1 MNKKVRH
8 NPLSA
13 GKSSKPF
20 DLFGFVF
27 RYGLMIIIFGL
38 FIMTML
44 VPLVLKMSKPNYE
57 VHSMLKFDPVI
68 PSLITKSENPSIT
81 GYYHDFV
88 RTQAQRINEFTVMTE
103 AINSLTREQKEAIF
117 PADLSIDECVVILR
131 EIMEIIPVSRT
142 HLVELSI
149 QGPKKDGLAPILNAV
164 MDAYLEKM
172 QVELVLK
179 DTRRLHYLH
188 EKKDELHSH
197 IIKKEKQLQDIAKT
211 VLSST
216 FAEDYNIEQKKAVQ
230 LQKAYIQV
238 LTTRIQA
245 ENDFNYEKKTATEL
259 QTLPLASLVEE
270 GVMDN
275 RAIGFTS
282 SWTYQQLQDMRK
294 SIDGVT
300 TENEDRKR
308 VESRMKAMRNYEKKL
323 RIETRANIDSIV
335 YGKREL
341 ELSQAIISKE
351 NIYLESLK
359 NEADVQSALSK
370 ALETSGQNSAALLH
384 GKSLDTELEHD
395 RELLFR
401 LDTRIHELE
410 AESRAPLRVTIESRA
425 REPQSPVGSNIKKLL
440 LLCVAFSF
448 GSVGFIF
455 LIIEFFDNRIQSP
468 KNIIHALGHPPT
480 WPISKAPEGIPFSS
494 VLTDAAESVTAK
506 ALRSLA
512 TRLYR
517 EHEERQA
524 KTFLFS
530 AIDHSSGTSEITHNT
545 AQALA
550 YQSAKVLVID
560 TNLQEAGGQS
570 SNSLQTGLI
579 PDGNPLELIRHDTGR
594 GYDIL
599 ASFMPESADQHA
611 SRMLNTLLTQAR
623 EQYEFI
629 CIDAGPI
636 LQCDLTEYL
645 AINSDVA
652 VLITQG
658 DSTLYRDLRRAAEI
672 LLRLE
677 IPALAPVLNWGGIK
691 NKPWFEKYL
700 DAIPEQF
707 HCVMHERIIKRQG
720 DSG

>member
-1 MNKKVRH
+1 MNEKSRN

-20 DLFGFVF
+20 DPFGFAY
-27 RYGLMIIIFGL
+27 RYGLLIIIFGL

-44 VPLVLKMSKPNYE
+44 IPLVLKISKPNYE
-57 VHSMLKFDPVI
+57 VSSMLKFDPVI
-68 PSLITKSENPSIT
+68 PSQITKSENLSIT
-81 GYYHDFV
+81 GYYHDYV
-88 RTQAQRINEFTVMTE
+88 RTQALRISEFAVMTE
-103 AINSLTREQKEAIF
+103 AINTLAKEQKEAIF
-117 PADLSIDECVVILR
+117 PEGLSIKECVAILKN
-131 EIMEIIPVSRT
+131 IMNINPVSRT
-142 HLVELSI
+142 HLLELSI
-149 QGPKKDGLAPILNAV
+149 QGPEKDGLAPILNAV

-172 QVELVLK
+172 KVELVSK
-179 DTRRLHYLH
+179 DTRRLQYLH
-188 EKKDELHSH
+188 EKKEELHKE
-197 IIKKEKQLQDIAKT
+197 IIEKEKLLQTIAQT
-211 VLSST
+211 VLSSS

-230 LQKAYIQV
+230 LQKAYVRV
-238 LTTRIQA
+238 LTSRIEA

-259 QTLPLASLVEE
+259 RVLPLASLVEE

-323 RIETRANIDSIV
+323 RVETRENINSIV

-341 ELSQAIISKE
+341 ELNRTIVAKE
-351 NIYLESLK
+351 NGYLEALK
-359 NEADVQSALSK
+359 NESDVRNALSK
-370 ALETSGQNSAALLH
+370 ALANSGKNSAALLD

-395 RELLFR
+395 RDLLFR

-410 AESRAPLRVTIESRA
+410 AESRAPLRVTIETRA
-425 REPQSPVGSNIKKLL
+425 REPESPAGSNIKKLL
-440 LLCVAFSF
+440 MVCIAFSF
-448 GSVGFIF
+448 GSVGAIFI
-455 LIIEFFDNRIQSP
+455 LIEFFDNRIHSP
-468 KNIIHALGHPPT
+468 KNIIHALGYPPT
-480 WPISKAPEGIPFSS
+480 WPISKAPQGISFSS
-494 VLTDAAESVTAK
+494 VLTDGADSVTAK

-524 KTFLFS
+524 KIFLFS
-530 AIDHSSGTSEITHNT
+530 AIDHHSGTSEITRNA
-545 AQALA
+545 AQALSC
-550 YQSAKVLVID
+550 QTEKVLVID
-560 TNLQEAGGQS
+560 TNLQNTGNQS
-570 SNSLQTGLI
+570 GNSLQTSTAE
-579 PDGNPLELIRHDTGR
+579 DANPFELIKHDSDK

-599 ASFMPESADQHA
+599 DSFMPKNADRYA
-611 SRMLNTLLTQAR
+611 SRMLNRLLIQAR
-623 EQYEFI
+623 KEYEFI

-652 VLITQG
+652 VLISQG
-658 DSTLYRDLRRAAEI
+658 DSTLYSDLRRAAEI
-672 LLRLE
+672 LVRLE

-691 NKPWFEKYL
+691 SKPWYERYL
-700 DAIPEQF
+700 DAIPERFQTI
-707 HCVMHERIIKRQG
+707 RKA
-720 DSG
+720 